1 MIKVL
6 CAKKRDK
13 ITSLVNN
20 MMIQLH
26 MKKYYIPLLLA
37 LTSLSGCSFFD
48 DKEAV
53 AEENWGV
60 ERIYSEAKAALNT
73 SDYET
78 AIQYYNQLEARF
90 PFGVYAQQALLES
103 AYAYYK
109 LDETE
114 TALAT
119 LDRFI
124 RVYPLNG
131 NMDYALYLRGL
142 TNFTKDIGLFEKYI
156 PRDESQRDPG
166 AARDA
171 LKDFTSLV
179 DRYPKS
185 VYSEDSAQRI
195 VYLRNRLAQHEVNV
209 AQYYMRRGSYLA
221 AANRGRYI
229 IENYSRTPATP
240 EALVVMAKAYKIMAL
255 DDLSEDVL
263 RVLQKNYPGHPG
275 VAEVRQ
281 TKLVKEK
288 GFF

>member
-1 MIKVL
+1 
-6 CAKKRDK
+6 
-13 ITSLVNN
+13 
-20 MMIQLH
+20 
-26 MKKYYIPLLLA
+26 MKKYYIPLFFA
-37 LTSLSGCSFFD
+37 LSSLGGCSFFD
-48 DKEAV
+48 EKEVV

-73 SDYET
+73 SDYAT
-78 AIQYYNQLEARF
+78 ALQYYTQLEARF
-90 PFGVYAQQALLES
+90 PFGIYAQQSLLES

-109 LDETE
+109 QDEAE

-119 LDRFI
+119 LDRFM
-124 RVYPLNG
+124 RVYPLNS

-166 AARDA
+166 GARDA
-171 LKDFTSLV
+171 LKDFSTLV
-179 DRYPKS
+179 DRFPKS
-185 VYSEDSAQRI
+185 QYSEDAAQRI

-221 AANRGRYI
+221 AANRGRYV
-229 IENYSRTPATP
+229 IENYSRTPAMP
-240 EALVVMAKAYKIMAL
+240 DALLVMAKAYKIL
-255 DDLSEDVL
+255 ELNDLSEDAM

-275 VAEVRQ
+275 VAEVHQ
-281 TKLVKEK
+281 TKLTEDA